1 MLNIYLCVCVCAP
14 AIGFYASTY
23 NRFRDF
29 YYICSVFL
37 PKAKPRAC
45 IPIVII
51 HSFILIL
58 VVSTIFFSLSLFCAL
73 AQTAFIDH
81 VPSTVFLRST
91 LNFNGFVY
99 KYKYKAQASFLL
111 FIFSLF
117 FFPVQIQ
124 QRKISKKKFCGRMMA
139 GGF

>member
-14 AIGFYASTY
+14 AIGFHASTY

-58 VVSTIFFSLSLFCAL
+58 VVSTIFFSLSLFFAHL
-73 AQTAFIDH
+73 HKQHLSITFQAPFSFVPPSISMVLFINTNTKH
-81 VPSTVFLRST
+81 
-91 LNFNGFVY
+91 
-99 KYKYKAQASFLL
+99 KLL
-111 FIFSLF
+111 FCCLFFLCFFSLC
-117 FFPVQIQ
+117 
-124 QRKISKKKFCGRMMA
+124 RYNREK
-139 GGF
+139 